1 MTRLSR
7 IRGFPPYMMILFL
20 NAFVDLG
27 HKIIVQNTIFKTY
40 DGQEQIIL
48 TAIVNAFI
56 LLPFIMLFS
65 PAGYLSDKHPKP
77 QVIRWTAFASIGA
90 TLLITLCYYQGW
102 FWGAFGL
109 TLVLATQS
117 AFYSP
122 AKYGYIRELVG
133 AENLAAAN
141 GMVQA
146 TTITA
151 ILMGTFVFSGAFEIL
166 LLNVETFTTNG
177 IIGIIAPIG
186 WALVVLATLQWLISF
201 RLVLTDT
208 ERTDREFELER
219 YFRLGYLRSNL
230 SLLQERR
237 AILLSILGLATFWG
251 ISQVMLAAFPAFA
264 KARLEINNTVIIQGI
279 LACAGVGIMT
289 GSLIAGRIS
298 RNYIETGLIPVGAL
312 IITVVIA
319 ALPSLESAF
328 TMALAFL
335 AVGIGGG
342 FFIIPLSS
350 LVQFNARASQLGT
363 VLAGNNWVQNVTML
377 TFLVVTASFAY
388 GGVDAIGLFYLLT
401 LVALVGTGFTVHRQP
416 QSLSRLIAV
425 AMLRRRYTY
434 QVLGFEN
441 LPQAGPLLL
450 LGNHI
455 SRIDWALVQ
464 IACPRHLRFVMLRSQ
479 YDVWYLKPIYK
490 LLRVIPVKSG
500 QSKSSQELINRLLQ
514 EGEAVCLFPEGAI
527 SRNGQLGRF
536 HAAYERIVEGVDNGV
551 IVPFYLRGLWGSKFA
566 SDDDHLR
573 DSRAPSI
580 KRDLIIAFGKP
591 LPITTRAD
599 QLKQK
604 VFELSITGWEAY
616 TRRLD
621 PLPLAWLRSVKRNL
635 SDVCTVDA
643 SGVKLSRRRFA
654 AATLA
659 FGGAMKLD
667 AEADNVGLL
676 LPAANAAAIANMAVM
691 LKGRS
696 AVNLNFSSP
705 VSAVQAAIER
715 AQIKQVFTS
724 RQFETRLE
732 AKGID
737 LQALLAG
744 TEITYMEDIRE
755 NLPKWKLL
763 FCLLQVSALPARW
776 LYALHGKR
784 AGLDDPAAILFSSGS
799 EGQPKGVVLSHRN
812 IQSNCKQISD
822 VLNTRVDDVVM
833 ASLPPFHAFGLTVT
847 LIMPLIEGIP
857 IVCHPDPTDVLGIA
871 RSVARY
877 RATIL
882 FGTATFLS
890 LYARNRKIDPIL
902 LESLRYVVA
911 GAEKLPLQVR
921 RDFQLKFNK
930 RIFEGYGAT
939 ETTPVAS
946 VNVPDAVDTE
956 DWRIQV
962 GQSEG
967 SVGMPLPGTSFK
979 IIDPETREELPLG
992 EDGMICISG
1001 NQVMLGY
1008 LEDHDRTDAVIFEE
1022 DGMRWYITGDKG
1034 HLTREGFLVIVDRYS
1049 RFAKIGGEMVSLGAV
1064 EEQARALLPADS
1076 DEDLAA
1082 AAVPDARKGE
1092 KVVMLVTSEGLAD
1105 DLREKMVEA
1114 GVSPLMIPSQVIR
1127 VEDVPKLGSGKTDF
1141 SALNILAQEAAQKA
1155 SA

>member
-56 LLPFIMLFS
+56 LLPFILLFS
-65 PAGYLSDKHPKP
+65 PAGFLSDKHPKP
-77 QVIRWTAFASIGA
+77 QVIRWTAFASIAA

-102 FWGAFGL
+102 FWGAFAL
-109 TLVLATQS
+109 TMVLATQS

-166 LLNVETFTTNG
+166 LPNVGNFTTND
-177 IIGIIAPIG
+177 IIALIAPIG

-201 RLVLTDT
+201 RLVLTQT
-208 ERTDREFELER
+208 ERTDRDFEIER
-219 YFRLGYLRSNL
+219 YLRLNYLRSNL
-230 SLLQERR
+230 SLLKERR

-264 KARLEINNTVIIQGI
+264 KARLEMNNTVIIQGI
-279 LACAGVGIMT
+279 LACAGVGIMI

-298 RNYIETGLIPVGAL
+298 RNYIETGLIPIGAVV
-312 IITVVIA
+312 ITVVIA
-319 ALPSLESAF
+319 VLPTLQSAF

-363 VLAGNNWVQNVTML
+363 VLAGNNWIQNVTML
-377 TFLVVTASFAY
+377 TFLIVTASFAY

-401 LVALVGTGFTVHRQP
+401 LVALLGTSFTVRKQP
-416 QSLSRLIAV
+416 QSLSRLVAAAV
-425 AMLRRRYTY
+425 LRRRYKY

-464 IACPRHLRFVMLRSQ
+464 IACPRPLRFVMLRSQ
-479 YDVWYLKPIYK
+479 YDVWYLKPLYK
-490 LLRVIPVKSG
+490 MLRVIPVKSA
-500 QSKSSQELINRLLQ
+500 QSQSSLELMNRLLKD
-514 EGEAVCLFPEGAI
+514 GEALCLFPEGAI

-536 HAAYERIVEGVDNGV
+536 HAGYEHMVDGVEDGV

-591 LPITTRAD
+591 LPMNTRAE

-621 PLPLAWLRSVKRNL
+621 PLPLAWLRTVKRNL
-635 SDVCTVDA
+635 GDVCTVDA

-659 FGGAMKLD
+659 FGSAMKLD
-667 AEADNVGLL
+667 ADADNVGLL
-676 LPAANAAAIANMAVM
+676 LPAANAAAIANMAIM

-715 AQIKQVFTS
+715 AQIRQVFTS

-755 NLPKWKLL
+755 NLPQWKLL
-763 FCLLQVSALPARW
+763 LCLLEVSLLPPRW

-784 AGLDDPAAILFSSGS
+784 SGLDDPAAILFSSGS

-871 RSVARY
+871 RAVSRY

-911 GAEKLPLQVR
+911 GAEKLPAQVR

-946 VNVPDAVDTE
+946 VNVPDAIDTE

-1008 LEDHDRTDAVIFEE
+1008 LEDSDRTDAVIFEE

-1034 HLTREGFLVIVDRYS
+1034 HLTSEGFLVIVDRYS

-1076 DEDLAA
+1076 EEDLAA
-1082 AAVPDARKGE
+1082 AALPDDRKGE
-1092 KVVMLVTSEGLAD
+1092 KVVMLVTSDTLAQ

-1127 VEDVPKLGSGKTDF
+1127 VDDVPKLGSGKTDF
-1141 SALNILAQEAAQKA
+1141 SALNALAHEAA